1 MAATEPAH
9 SLRERK
15 FVDVAIDTVTQ
26 DGTFSG
32 YASLFGTA
40 DLAQDLVEPGAFA
53 RSLRQRGAAGVRM
66 LYQHDPAEPIG
77 TWLELREDARGLF
90 VRGQLTPGVGR
101 SREVRELMRCGALDG
116 LSIGF
121 RTVKAR
127 KDAGSG
133 LRRIVEAD
141 LWEISVVTFPM
152 LPGARIHSVKGA
164 GADLPTVREFENW
177 LTRDAKLTR
186 ADARTV
192 IARGFASL
200 MRKRDAARDT
210 QDGLAE
216 RIRRAARL
224 IETKDTAT

>member
-1 MAATEPAH
+1 MGA
-9 SLRERK
+9 RERK
-15 FVDVAIDTVTQ
+15 FVDVAIDAVAQ

-32 YASLFGTA
+32 YASLFGKA
-40 DLAQDLVEPGAFA
+40 DLAQDVVEPGAFA
-53 RSLRQRGAAGVRM
+53 RSLRQRGAGGVRM
-66 LYQHDPAEPIG
+66 LYQHDPAEPLG

-101 SREVRELMRCGALDG
+101 AREVRELMRSGALDG

-133 LRRIVEAD
+133 LRRILEAD

-152 LPGARIHSVKGA
+152 LPGARIHAVKGGA
-164 GADLPTVREFENW
+164 ADLPTVREFENW

-186 ADARTV
+186 AEARTV
-192 IARGFASL
+192 IARGYASL

-224 IETKDTAT
+224 IETRD

>member
-1 MAATEPAH
+1 
-9 SLRERK
+9 
-15 FVDVAIDTVTQ
+15 
-26 DGTFSG
+26 
-32 YASLFGTA
+32 
-40 DLAQDLVEPGAFA
+40 PGAFA

-152 LPGARIHSVKGA
+152 LPGARVDRVKA
-164 GADLPTVREFENW
+164 QHLPTKREFERW
-177 LTRDAKLTR
+177 LTRDAGLTR
-186 ADARTV
+186 GQALTV
-192 IARGFASL
+192 LTKGYAELLRE
-200 MRKRDAARDT
+200 RDAVRAKP
-210 QDGLAE
+210 QGLAE
-216 RIRRAARL
+216 AIR
-224 IETKDTAT
+224 

>member
-1 MAATEPAH
+1 MGA
-9 SLRERK
+9 RERK
-15 FVDVAIDTVTQ
+15 FVDVAIDAVAQ

-32 YASLFGTA
+32 YASLFGKP
-40 DLAQDLVEPGAFA
+40 DLAQDVVEPGAFA
-53 RSLRQRGAAGVRM
+53 RSLRQRGAGGVRM
-66 LYQHDPAEPIG
+66 LYQHDPAEPLG

-101 SREVRELMRCGALDG
+101 AREVRELMRSGALDG

-133 LRRIVEAD
+133 LRRILEAD

-152 LPGARIHSVKGA
+152 LPGARIHAVKGA
-164 GADLPTVREFENW
+164 AADLPTVREFENW

-186 ADARTV
+186 AEARTV
-192 IARGFASL
+192 IARGYASL

-224 IETKDTAT
+224 IETRD